1 MTDVVDRAIKVTRAN
16 ETDPPN
22 KALGRL
28 GFDLSGKI
36 LELLTEVVPTIRTIA
51 VLKNS
56 ANAAHDSLLQ
66 DVERA
71 ARARRVQLQ
80 VFTVRRPEELDSAFA
95 SMALAN
101 VNAVVF
107 LADPMFLGQRD
118 RIADLSLRHRLPTGF
133 ARRENVDA
141 GGLLAYGPN
150 LSVQIRRAAT
160 FVDRIFKGV
169 HPSDLP
175 VERPT
180 KLEFILNSRQR
191 GPSS

>member
-71 ARARRVQLQ
+71 ARACRVQLQ
-80 VFTVRRPEELDSAFA
+80 VFTVRCRWIAGVWPQLVGTDSQSSNVRRSHLQGCA
-95 SMALAN
+95 SLGLA
-101 VNAVVF
+101 
-107 LADPMFLGQRD
+107 R
-118 RIADLSLRHRLPTGF
+118 
-133 ARRENVDA
+133 
-141 GGLLAYGPN
+141 
-150 LSVQIRRAAT
+150 
-160 FVDRIFKGV
+160 
-169 HPSDLP
+169 
-175 VERPT
+175 
-180 KLEFILNSRQR
+180 
-191 GPSS
+191 